1 MTSFAEAR
9 EDMVERQIAARG
21 ISDPALLTAMR
32 KVPREQFISE
42 RLAGVA
48 YADRALPIEAGQTIS
63 QPYIVALMID
73 AAEITRSD
81 HVLEVGAGSG
91 YAAAVLGEVAGDVIA
106 IERHAEL
113 AALARERIARLG
125 YYNVSIMHGDGTL
138 GCPEEAPFDAIFAA
152 ACGEEVPPALVEQLK
167 VGGRL
172 VMPLG
177 GRWSVQLLVRLVKCE
192 DGSLERNRLCE
203 VRFVPLIGG

>member
-1 MTSFAEAR
+1 MPSFAEAR
-9 EDMVERQIAARG
+9 EAMVERQIAARG
-21 ISDPALLTAMR
+21 ISNPTLLAAMR
-32 KVPREQFISE
+32 KVPRELFVAE

-73 AAEITRSD
+73 AAEIGRAD
-81 HVLEVGAGSG
+81 HVLEIGAGSG

-113 AALARERIARLG
+113 ADLAAKRIARLG
-125 YYNVSIMHGDGTL
+125 YDNVRIVLGDGTL
-138 GCPEEAPFDAIFAA
+138 GCAEEAPFDAIFAA

-177 GRWSVQLLVRLVKCE
+177 GRWSIQSLVRLVKRA

-203 VRFVPLIGG
+203 VRFVPLIGA

>member
-1 MTSFAEAR
+1 MPSFAEAR
-9 EDMVERQIAARG
+9 EAMVERQIAARG
-21 ISDPALLTAMR
+21 ISDPTLLAAMR
-32 KVPREQFISE
+32 KVPRELFVAE

-63 QPYIVALMID
+63 QPYIVALMIE
-73 AAEITRSD
+73 AAEITKAD

-113 AALARERIARLG
+113 VALAGERIARLG
-125 YYNVSIMHGDGTL
+125 YGNVRITHGDGTL
-138 GCPEEAPFDAIFAA
+138 GFPGEAPFDAIFAA

-177 GRWSVQLLVRLVKCE
+177 GRWSVQSLVRLVKRE

>member
-1 MTSFAEAR
+1 VDAFAKAR
-9 EDMVERQIAARG
+9 EAMVERQIAARG
-21 ISDPALLTAMR
+21 ISDPALLAAMR
-32 KVPREQFISE
+32 KVPRELFVAE

-73 AAEITRSD
+73 AAEIGKGD

-106 IERHAEL
+106 IERHSEL
-113 AALARERIARLG
+113 AALAQERIARLKC
-125 YYNVSIMHGDGTL
+125 YNVSIMHGDGML

-152 ACGEEVPPALVEQLK
+152 ACGEEVPPSLVAQLK

-177 GRWSVQLLVRLVKCE
+177 GRWSVQSLVRLVKRD
-192 DGSLERNRLCE
+192 DGRMESNRLCE

>member
-1 MTSFAEAR
+1 MTDFSALR
-9 EDMVERQIAARG
+9 EQMVKCHIEARG
-21 ISDPALLTAMR
+21 IADPAILAAFR
-32 KVPREQFISE
+32 SVPREEFVAKE
-42 RLAGVA
+42 MHA
-48 YADRALPIEAGQTIS
+48 YAYDDGPLPIGSGQTIS
-63 QPYIVALMID
+63 QPYIVALMIE
-73 AAEITRSD
+73 AAEITKAD

-113 AALARERIARLG
+113 VALAGERIARLG
-125 YYNVSIMHGDGTL
+125 YGNVRITHGDGTL
-138 GCPEEAPFDAIFAA
+138 GFPGEAPFDAIFAA

-167 VGGRL
+167 LGGRL

-177 GRWSVQLLVRLVKCE
+177 GRWSVQSLVRLVKRE